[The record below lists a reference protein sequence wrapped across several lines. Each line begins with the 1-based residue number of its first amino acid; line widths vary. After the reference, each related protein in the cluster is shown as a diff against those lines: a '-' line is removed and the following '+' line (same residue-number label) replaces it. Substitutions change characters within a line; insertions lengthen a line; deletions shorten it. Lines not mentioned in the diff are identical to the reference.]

1 MPVLPIETF
10 SQKKV
15 QVWDIGVRAFHWS
28 LATMFASAYLFTE
41 QRSLHRILGYAVA
54 GLIAFRL
61 IWGLVGTK
69 HARFADFVSSPL
81 GLLRYLRDMVTGGEA
96 RHLGHNPAGGAM
108 ILALL
113 ATLSGIAATGYM
125 IGMDA
130 YFGVEWVER
139 LHKTLVNLALGLIAF
154 HLGGVIF
161 SSFRHRENL
170 VKAMVTGKKR
180 LED

>member
-1 MPVLPIETF
+1 LPIETF

-28 LATMFASAYLFTE
+28 LATMFASAYLFAE
-41 QRSLHRILGYAVA
+41 QRSVHRILGYVVA

-61 IWGLVGTK
+61 IWGLAGTK
-69 HARFADFVSSPL
+69 HARFTDFVP
-81 GLLRYLRDMVTGGEA
+81 GPMRLLRYLRDMASGREA
-96 RHLGHNPAGGAM
+96 RSLGHNPAGGAM
-108 ILALL
+108 IVALL
-113 ATLSGIAATGYM
+113 TTISGIAVTGYM

-130 YFGVEWVER
+130 YFGVAWVET